1 MESST
6 ITYFCVITLQWPTRQ
21 GIMTTWT
28 GAITAKVE
36 PGTTRETLFHQVK
49 EYAFSQ
55 GVDRDANVMFLSIEP
70 NELVPAVTA

>member
-6 ITYFCVITLQWPTRQ
+6 ITYFCVITLQWSHPQ
-21 GIMTTWT
+21 GFMTWT
-28 GAITAKVE
+28 GAITAEVE

-49 EYAFSQ
+49 EYAFSK
-55 GVDRDANVMFLSIEP
+55 GADRNGNVLFLSIER